1 MASYPVKVGKRAVS
15 KVDEGAVEVTGPAT
29 NASSFF
35 SFQYSYTEISAV
47 GGKANVKSSKACFQ
61 DGKLTT
67 ETFEGELDRS
77 AYEQTVNQAQQYFL
91 GQTELFLKSLASLLP
106 FWR

>member
-1 MASYPVKVGKRAVS
+1 MGRYPVRVSKRAVS
-15 KVDEGAVEVTGPAT
+15 KADEGAVEVIPRAAKA
-29 NASSFF
+29 NPFVSFK
-35 SFQYSYTEISAV
+35 YSYMEISAA
-47 GGKANVKSSKACFQ
+47 GGKAHVKSKKACYE

-67 ETFEGELDRS
+67 ENFEGELDRS
-77 AYEQTVNQAQQYFL
+77 TYEQTVNQAQRYFL